1 MKKHKVKYKFFKG
14 LFIILFVIFI
24 ALYFSEE
31 SGYYEFK
38 NHKTK
43 ELTEKQI
50 KKFEA
55 DVALGKQVDI
65 NDYMIIK
72 NINYQNHISRAGLSI
87 SNTIS
92 YVVKKGLDGTFS
104 FIIKLVEE

>member
-1 MKKHKVKYKFFKG
+1 MKKHKGKYKFFKG
-14 LFIILFVIFI
+14 LFVTLFVIFI
-24 ALYFSEE
+24 VLYFSEE

-43 ELTEKQI
+43 ELTENQI

-55 DVALGKQVDI
+55 DVSLGKQVDI
-65 NDYMIIK
+65 NDYMVVK
-72 NINYQNHISRAGLSI
+72 NKDYQNHISGVGLNL
-87 SNTIS
+87 SNAIS